1 MSSPVSRIESRQNPQ
16 YKLWKK
22 YVSRPEKEGCPWIPV
37 EGWKQI
43 EELSSQHPI
52 ELLLFTEEQAPRLQ
66 SLLSR
71 SNQSFQLAPSL
82 FQSLSTLD
90 SSQQILAFFEKPS
103 WDWSDFTSRVL
114 YLHQLQDPGNL
125 GTLLRT
131 ARATGMFS
139 VATSPHTVS
148 CFNAKVVRA
157 SAASL
162 FSVPLLEGIEV
173 SELKSR
179 GYCVWVTTPRG
190 GKSLLEATFESPLA
204 IVIGNEGGGLSPAV
218 LGLADHHL
226 HIPMR
231 SQVESLNA
239 AVAGSLVLYEVF
251 RQEAS
256 PDRA

>member
-1 MSSPVSRIESRQNPQ
+1 MSSSVSRIESRQNPQ

-22 YVSRPEKEGCPWIPV
+22 YVAHPEKEDCPWISI

-43 EELSSQHPI
+43 QDLSAQHPI
-52 ELLLFTEEQAPRLQ
+52 ELLLFSKGVERGIKDLLPRSTE
-66 SLLSR
+66 
-71 SNQSFQLAPSL
+71 SFQLAPAL
-82 FQSLSTLD
+82 FESLSTLD

-103 WDWSDFTSRVL
+103 WNWKDLTSRVL
-114 YLHQLQDPGNL
+114 YLNELQDPGNL

-131 ARATGMFS
+131 ARATGIFS

-162 FSVPLLEGIEV
+162 FSVPFLEGIEAG
-173 SELKSR
+173 ELKSR
-179 GYCVWVTTPRG
+179 GYHLWATTPQG
-190 GKSLLEATFESPLA
+190 GKSLFEAHFESPLA
-204 IVIGNEGGGLSPAV
+204 IVIGNEGRGLSPAV

-226 HIPMR
+226 HIPMQP
-231 SQVESLNA
+231 QVESLNA

-251 RQEAS
+251 RQGTI
-256 PDRA
+256 